1 MKARVINAVQRA
13 LERLTVKWQLK
24 ELPSIVV
31 EIPKNESFGDMATT
45 VAMGLAPT
53 LKRAPRKIAEEI
65 VSELEKGEH
74 DFEQFDIAGPG
85 FINFTFKEEFFRS
98 TVNKI
103 VLQGS
108 SDVDRTQGRGKSVLI
123 EYVSAN
129 PTGPLH
135 FGHGRGAA
143 VGNALANMLSAA
155 GYQVNREFYIN
166 DAGRQVEL
174 LGKSVYAAYQNE
186 LGANVPFP
194 EDGYKGDYIFDA
206 ARELA
211 AQRGDKFKNQPFE
224 ECSDF
229 FIQWSTQA
237 MLNEIKHVL
246 SEFGITF
253 DIWQSEKSLFEYGK
267 VNEAIEYL
275 KEQKKAYESD
285 GALWFRSSAFGDEK
299 DRVLLK
305 SDGTYTYFASDV
317 AFHKQKAEGHYDMLI
332 NIWGADHHGYI
343 PRIKA
348 AVSAFGFDPE
358 RLKVL
363 LVQMVTLLSKGKPVQ
378 MSKRAGS
385 FITLKDVLD
394 DVGPDIA
401 KFIFLTRRPDSHL
414 EFDLEAAK
422 EQSSEN
428 PVFYVQY
435 ANARINSIM
444 RKADPALLDA
454 FDLMLL
460 TNKEEMGIM
469 KKLCLYPVVFEG
481 AVRAL
486 EPHRITYYL
495 QELSSIFHSYYNK
508 HRVISDDEGLTRAR
522 LALCRAV
529 QIVIREGLE
538 VLGVHIPER
547 M

>member
-1 MKARVINAVQRA
+1 MKARVIDSVQKA
-13 LERLTVKWQLK
+13 LDRLAERWQLD
-24 ELPSIVV
+24 ELPAIIV

-45 VAMGLAPT
+45 VAMALAPT

-65 VSELEKGEH
+65 VEEIRKDSQ
-74 DFEQFDIAGPG
+74 DFEKIDIAGAG
-85 FINFTFKEEFFRS
+85 FINFTFKEEFLRS
-98 TVNKI
+98 GVEKI
-103 VLQGS
+103 LLKGYS
-108 SDVDRTQGRGKSVLI
+108 EIDRNQDKGKSVLI

-143 VGNALANMLSAA
+143 VGNALANMLGAA
-155 GYQVNREFYIN
+155 GWQVVREFYIN

-174 LGKSVYAAYQNE
+174 LGESVYAAYQGE
-186 LGANVPFP
+186 LGVAAAFP

-206 ARELA
+206 ARGLA
-211 AQRGDKFKNQPFE
+211 AQESDRFKDQPFS
-224 ECSDF
+224 ECREF
-229 FIQWSTQA
+229 FIRWSTKT
-237 MLNEIKHVL
+237 MLDEIKKVL
-246 SEFGITF
+246 DEFGITF
-253 DIWQSEKSLFEYGK
+253 DSWQSEKALFEQGE
-267 VNEAIEYL
+267 VNEVIGYL
-275 KEQKKAYESD
+275 KDKNVSFESE
-285 GALWFRSSAFGDEK
+285 GALWFRTSDFGDEK
-299 DRVLLK
+299 DRVLVK
-305 SDGTYTYFASDV
+305 SDGSYTYFASDI
-317 AFHKQKAEGHYDMLI
+317 ALHKHKAGGGYDMLI

-343 PRIKA
+343 SRIKA
-348 AVSAFGFDPE
+348 ALSAFGFAPE

-394 DVGPDIA
+394 DVGLDIA

-422 EQSSEN
+422 EESSEN

-444 RKADPALLDA
+444 RKADPSLVDA
-454 FDLMLL
+454 FDLTHL

-469 KKLCLYPVVFEG
+469 KKLCLYPVIFEG
-481 AVRAL
+481 AVWAL

-495 QELSSIFHSYYNK
+495 QELSSLFHSYYNK
-508 HRVISDDEGLTRAR
+508 HRVISDDESLTRAR

-538 VLGVHIPER
+538 ILGVHIPER

>member
-1 MKARVINAVQRA
+1 MKARVINAVQKA
-13 LERLTVKWQLK
+13 LERLAERWQLE
-24 ELPSIVV
+24 ELPAIIVEV
-31 EIPKNESFGDMATT
+31 PKNESFGDMATT

-53 LKRAPRKIAEEI
+53 LKQAPRKIAGEI
-65 VSELEKGEH
+65 VEKIKEVSH
-74 DFEQFDIAGPG
+74 DFEQVDIAGPG

-98 TVNKI
+98 GVEKI
-103 VLQGS
+103 LLQKHS
-108 SDVDRTQGRGKSVLI
+108 EIDRTQGKGRSVLI

-143 VGNALANMLSAA
+143 VGNALANMLEAA
-155 GYQVNREFYIN
+155 GWRVDKEFYIN

-174 LGKSVYAAYQNE
+174 LGESVYSAYQSEFGVN
-186 LGANVPFP
+186 AAFP

-206 ARELA
+206 ARVLA
-211 AQRGDKFKNQPFE
+211 AQEGDRFKNQPFTACRE
-224 ECSDF
+224 F
-229 FIQWSTQA
+229 FVQWSTKT
-237 MLNEIKHVL
+237 MLGEIKKVL
-246 SEFGITF
+246 DEFGIAF
-253 DIWQSEKSLFEYGK
+253 DRWQSEKALFEQGK
-267 VNEAIEYL
+267 VNEVIEYL
-275 KEQKKAYESD
+275 KEKNVSFESE
-285 GALWFRSSAFGDEK
+285 GALWFRSSDFGDEK
-299 DRVLLK
+299 DRVLVK
-305 SDGTYTYFASDV
+305 SDGTYTYFASDI
-317 AFHKQKAEGHYDMLI
+317 ALHKHKAEGGYDMLI

-348 AVSAFGFDPE
+348 ALSAFGFEPD

-363 LVQMVTLLSKGKPVQ
+363 LVQMVTLLNKRKPVQ

-385 FITLKDVLD
+385 FITLKEVVD

-414 EFDLEAAK
+414 EFDLEVAK
-422 EQSSEN
+422 EESSEN

-444 RKADPALLDA
+444 RKADPTLFDS
-454 FDLMLL
+454 FDLVHL
-460 TNKEEMGIM
+460 TNKEEIGIM
-469 KKLCLYPVVFEG
+469 KKLCLYPVIFEG
-481 AVRAL
+481 AVWAL

-495 QELSSIFHSYYNK
+495 QELSSLFHSYYNK
-508 HRVISDDEGLTRAR
+508 HRVISDDESLTRAR
-522 LALCRAV
+522 LAFCRAV

-538 VLGVHIPER
+538 ILGVHIPER